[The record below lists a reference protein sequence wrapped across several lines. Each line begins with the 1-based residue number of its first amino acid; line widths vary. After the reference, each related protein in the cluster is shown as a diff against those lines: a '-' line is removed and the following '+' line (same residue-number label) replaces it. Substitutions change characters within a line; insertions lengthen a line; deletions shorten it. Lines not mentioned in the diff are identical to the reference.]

1 MTVTKTDYPR
11 NNIER
16 ELIPLKIINQ
26 TKRANLFFYVVG
38 TTKPKNPEHHWYYLS
53 DLQGNVTLCTPG
65 NGGTSYSFPLNEL
78 ETTIQLPRLSGLRIY
93 FSFDK
98 KLNVSLG
105 QNGIP
110 ISPAGWEPK
119 ESNFQ
124 TLFDWLEVTWEVN
137 ATDMTLG
144 GNTTQV
150 DMFGLPLSLSLTG
163 FDANGQPKT
172 VNGGFSQ
179 GGLRRKILQDLKQ
192 APVPW
197 SKLVVSNATS
207 GEDYRAISPYKGME
221 LNQLFPRDQLDDY
234 INQVWAKYSTETLT
248 AEAESVTFTGR
259 VSNGNL
265 VFSDGAGQT
274 ISFPKPTSFMVYT
287 SGPVPLVPGA
297 KAGVIQTTLQAA
309 FLRSTLLLSSHL
321 PHCKAADFYRDEPVN
336 HYAKIIH
343 THATNGAAY
352 AFGYDDVCI
361 GSSFVIVHNPRS
373 AQITLLEF

>member
-1 MTVTKTDYPR
+1 MTITKFDYPR

-38 TTKPKNPEHHWYYLS
+38 TTKPTSPEHHWYYQS
-53 DLQGNVTLCTPG
+53 DLQGNVKLCTPG
-65 NGGTSYSFPLNEL
+65 DGETSYSLPLTEL
-78 ETTIQLPRLSGLRIY
+78 ETTIQLPRLSGVRIY

-98 KLNVSLG
+98 KLNLSVG
-105 QNGIP
+105 PNGIP
-110 ISPAGWEPK
+110 SSLSGWSEN
-119 ESNFQ
+119 SNFDTQ
-124 TLFDWLEVTWEVN
+124 FDWLEFTWEVN

-144 GNTTQV
+144 GNPTQV
-150 DMFGLPLSLSLTG
+150 DMFGLPFSFSLTG
-163 FDANGQPKT
+163 FDANRQPQT
-172 VNGGFSQ
+172 VSGGFSQ
-179 GGLRRKILQDLKQ
+179 GGLRYKILKDLKQ
-192 APVPW
+192 APAPW
-197 SKLVVSNATS
+197 NKLVLSDPTT
-207 GEDYRAISPYKGME
+207 GEDYRAISPYHGME

-248 AEAESVTFTGR
+248 AEAENVTFSGR

-274 ISFPKPTSFMVYT
+274 ISFPKPSSFMVYT
-287 SGPVPLVPGA
+287 SGPVPTLAGG
-297 KAGVIQTTLQAA
+297 KAGVIQKGLQAG

-321 PHCKAADFYRDEPVN
+321 PHCQAADFYRDAPVN

-343 THATNGAAY
+343 AYATDGEAY
-352 AFGYDDVCI
+352 AFGYDDVCDQ
-361 GSSFVIVHNPRS
+361 SSFRIVHNPRS